1 MSTVMKTPGVY
12 ITELDA
18 FGNAVVPVPT
28 AVPAFIGYTGQTSY
42 NGKSLL
48 NKAVKVTSLAEF
60 LAIFGTEPP
69 EVKFTV
75 TASYLPEYVAA
86 LEQEVTNSKAVS
98 DAAAKAVKDAG
109 ANPPKELT
117 DAAAAADTANKAL
130 AAELKTVQADP
141 KIKALSDA
149 KAALPTDGTT
159 PATDAQLKAVADAQK
174 ALDDLV
180 HTAEFISGG
189 IAYDVAPSSINYRM
203 YSAIKFFY
211 ENGGGTSYIMSIGSY
226 DYSKK
231 AITDTDGF
239 MSAITLLEK
248 EMEPTMLVI
257 PDLVE
262 IKDPTANPASNLAD
276 YYKNAYSLQGAMINH
291 CGKMMNRVA
300 ILDVPGGFTEPM
312 VGKTSVEYFRDAVT
326 PLDPKFNSY
335 AAVYYPWLHTT
346 VIQTSEVSY
355 KNFDKASYANI
366 LKMLKTEFTDKNGV
380 FNTKMDPIVGVFD
393 STKTPAPNSLQFE
406 KSNTILQNLSKSYQ
420 MLTGAIIAQMN
431 LMGPSAAMAGIYTS
445 VDNNEGVWVAPAN
458 VGVQSTVAP
467 SIKIDHQTQED
478 LNVPI
483 DGKSISAIRA
493 FTGRGNLVWGA
504 RTLDGNSNDW
514 RYINVRR
521 TLIFIEQSVKEAA
534 KAYVFAPNDASTWVN
549 VQSMISNF
557 LNDLWKQ
564 GGLVGPKASDAFSVS
579 VGIGSTMTGEDI
591 LLGIMRVAV
600 KVAVSHPAEFISITF
615 QQEMQKG

>member
-12 ITELDA
+12 ISELDA

-28 AVPAFIGYTGQTSY
+28 AVPVFIGYTGQTSY

-48 NKAVKVTSLAEF
+48 NKAVKLTSLAEF

-75 TASYLPEYVAA
+75 TSSYLPEYLKTLEKEVANSKAA
-86 LEQEVTNSKAVS
+86 LE
-98 DAAAKAVKDAG
+98 AADQAVKDAG
-109 ANPPKELT
+109 ANPPQELK
-117 DAAAAADTANKAL
+117 DKQAAAEAANKAV
-130 AAELKTVQADP
+130 AAELKTVQGDKNLKP
-141 KIKALSDA
+141 LI
-149 KAALPTDGTT
+149 AAQAAMPTDGSA
-159 PATDAQLKAVADAQK
+159 PTDAQLKALADAQK
-174 ALDDLV
+174 TINDLI
-180 HTAEFISGG
+180 HNTEFISGG
-189 IAYDVAPSSINYRM
+189 IAYDVATSSINYRM
-203 YSAIKFFY
+203 YGALKFFY
-211 ENGGGTSYIMSIGSY
+211 ENGGGTSYVMSIGSY
-226 DYSKK
+226 DYTKP
-231 AITDTDGF
+231 AITDTGGF
-239 MSAITLLEK
+239 TKAITLLEK

-262 IKDPTANPASNLAD
+262 IKDTTAKPASD
-276 YYKNAYSLQGAMINH
+276 FSKFYTNAYALQEAMINH

-300 ILDVPGGFTEPM
+300 ILDIPGGFSEPE
-312 VGKTSVEYFRDAVT
+312 VGNTSVDYFRDAVS
-326 PLDPKFNSY
+326 PLDTKFNSY
-335 AAVYYPWLHTT
+335 AAAYYPWLHTT

-355 KNFDKASYANI
+355 KNIASSSYATV
-366 LKMLKTEFTDKNGV
+366 LKMLKIEYTNKNGV
-380 FNTKMDPIVGVFD
+380 FNSKMEDIVGVFD
-393 STKTPAPNSLQFE
+393 STKTPAPNTLQFE

-420 MLTGAIIAQMN
+420 MLTGAIMAQMN
-431 LMGPSAAMAGIYTS
+431 LMAPSAAMAGIYTS

-458 VGVQSTVAP
+458 VGVQSTIEP
-467 SIKIDHQTQED
+467 SVKIDHQTQED

-483 DGKSISAIRA
+483 DGKSVSAIRS

-521 TLIFIEQSVKEAA
+521 TLIFLEQSVKEAA

-549 VQSMISNF
+549 VESMISNF
-557 LNDLWKQ
+557 LNDIWKQ

-579 VGIGSTMTGEDI
+579 VGLGSTMTGEDI